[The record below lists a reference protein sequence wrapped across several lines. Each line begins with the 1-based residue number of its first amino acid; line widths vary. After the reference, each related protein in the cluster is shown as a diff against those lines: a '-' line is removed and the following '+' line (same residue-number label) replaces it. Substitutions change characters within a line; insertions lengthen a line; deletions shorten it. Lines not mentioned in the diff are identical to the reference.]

1 MRALNLSL
9 HSRIFFS
16 FLIVVLVGG
25 IVVLTL
31 GMSLYG
37 KTVLET
43 AQDQVRMD
51 LKSAW
56 MIFNTRVNE
65 IRTVILLTA
74 KRESIME
81 DLHRGNITAL
91 QEILER
97 VRIDN
102 RLDFLSLTD
111 ETGRVLVR
119 TRHPY
124 RVGDNLSL
132 DAMISRALKQE
143 MVSGTEIIFRED
155 LEKEGQGLAEKAF
168 MLFVDT
174 PLAKPRPTD
183 RETSGMVIKAAIPII
198 SEHDTV
204 MGVLYG
210 GILVNRNH
218 DIADQIQSTL
228 YKGEIYKGKERGTAT
243 IFQWDVRISTNV
255 KDGNGLRAIGT
266 RVSRDVYE
274 RVLENGLPYIG
285 RAYVVNAQYIAAYE
299 PIRNIL
305 GETIGILYVG
315 TLEQPFTD
323 FRNKVIW
330 LFLAIAL
337 AGLSVTLLFGYLLA
351 GSITRPVTKLV
362 GVTHEISRGQFPK
375 EIPIYTRDEIGHLAQ
390 SFVQM
395 SQNLEHTMNDLKEL
409 NKKYLGL
416 LGFTTHELKQ
426 PLGVLRGYVLMLCD
440 ETLGKLTTPVQKE
453 ALLEMKNSVNA
464 LQEMITKYLQLT
476 KIESGQLVADKRIIN
491 LYSESIR
498 PVLEGEASHIAVQ
511 NMQVAFEQK
520 SALEKL
526 VLTADPALMRIVYSN
541 LITNALKYGR
551 SGGTIAL
558 GFTEDTNHYRFH
570 VKNEGPG
577 IAKERLD
584 DIFGKFVRFEIKE
597 LGKQVGTGLG
607 LYNTREI
614 IEKHGGKIWAESE
627 EGSWADF
634 IFTLPK

>member
-1 MRALNLSL
+1 MIL
-9 HSRIFFS
+9 
-16 FLIVVLVGG
+16 VLVGG
-25 IVVLTL
+25 ILVLTL
-31 GMSLYG
+31 GMFLYG

-43 AQDQVRMD
+43 AQDQVRTD

-56 MIFNTRVNE
+56 MIFNTRVND
-65 IRTVILLTA
+65 IKAVLLLTA

-81 DLHRGNITAL
+81 DLRQGNLPAL
-91 QEILER
+91 REILEK

-102 RLDFLSLTD
+102 KLDFLSLTD

-119 TRHPY
+119 TRYPY
-124 RVGDNLSL
+124 RVGDAIAF
-132 DAMISRALKQE
+132 DEMVSRALKKE
-143 MVSGTEIIFRED
+143 MVSGTEILFQED
-155 LEKEGQGLAEKAF
+155 LEKEGQGLSEKAF

-174 PLAKPRPTD
+174 PLAKPRPAD
-183 RETSGMVIKAAIPII
+183 RETAGMVMKAAIPILT
-198 SEHDTV
+198 EHDTI

-210 GILVNRNH
+210 GIIVNRNYE
-218 DIADQIQSTL
+218 IVDQIKSTL
-228 YKGEIYKGKERGTAT
+228 YQDETYKGKERGTAT
-243 IFQWDVRISTNV
+243 VFQWDVRIATNV
-255 KDGNGLRAIGT
+255 KDANGLRAIGT

-285 RAYVVNAQYIAAYE
+285 RAYVVNAEYIAAYE

-305 GETIGILYVG
+305 GETVGILYVG
-315 TLEQPFTD
+315 TLEQPFID
-323 FRNKVIW
+323 FRNQVIW

-337 AGLSVTLLFGYLLA
+337 VGLLVTLLLGYLLA
-351 GSITRPVTKLV
+351 GSITKPVKQLV
-362 GVTHEISRGQFPK
+362 GATREISRGAFPK
-375 EIPIYTRDEIGHLAQ
+375 EIAIYTKDEIGHLAEA
-390 SFVQM
+390 FIQM
-395 SQNLEHTMNDLKEL
+395 SGNLEHTMNDLKEL
-409 NKKYLGL
+409 NRKYLGL

-426 PLGVLRGYVLMLCD
+426 PLGVLRGYVLMLYD

-453 ALLEMKNSVNA
+453 ALLEMKNNINA

-476 KIESGQLVADKRIIN
+476 KIESGQLLVEKRKMN
-491 LYSESIR
+491 LYAEAIQ
-498 PVLEGEASHIAVQ
+498 PVLDGEASHLAIQ
-511 NMQVAFEQK
+511 NMRLVIEER

-526 VLTADPALMRIVYSN
+526 QITADPALMRIVYSN

-551 SGGTIAL
+551 SGGTITI
-558 GFTEDTNHYRFH
+558 GFTEENSLCRFH

-577 IAKERLD
+577 IEKERLK

-597 LGKQVGTGLG
+597 LGKQIGTGLG

-634 IFTLPK
+634 IFTLPA

>member
-1 MRALNLSL
+1 MRALHLSL
-9 HSRIFFS
+9 QSRIFFS
-16 FLIVVLVGG
+16 FLILVLVGG

-31 GMSLYG
+31 GMFLYG

-56 MIFNTRVNE
+56 MIVNTRVND
-65 IRTVILLTA
+65 TKAVLLLTA
-74 KRESIME
+74 KRESIIE
-81 DLHRGNITAL
+81 DMRQGNVTAL
-91 QEILER
+91 KEILEK
-97 VRIDN
+97 VRLDN
-102 RLDFLSLTD
+102 KLDFLSLTD
-111 ETGRVLVR
+111 ATGRVLVR

-124 RVGDNLSL
+124 QVGDNISL
-132 DAMISRALKQE
+132 DEMVSRALKKE
-143 MVSGTEIIFRED
+143 MVSGSEILFKED
-155 LEKEGQGLAEKAF
+155 LEKEGQGLSEKAF

-198 SEHDTV
+198 NEQDTV

-210 GILVNRNH
+210 GIVVNRNNGMV
-218 DIADQIQSTL
+218 DQIKSTL

-255 KDGNGLRAIGT
+255 KDANGLRAIGT

-285 RAYVVNAQYIAAYE
+285 RAYVVNAEYIAAYE
-299 PIRNIL
+299 PIKNIL

-315 TLEQPFTD
+315 TLEQPFID
-323 FRNKVIW
+323 FRNEVIW

-337 AGLSVTLLFGYLLA
+337 VGLLVTLLLGYLLA
-351 GSITRPVTKLV
+351 GSITKPVKQLV
-362 GVTHEISRGQFPK
+362 GVTRDISQGQFPK
-375 EIPIYTRDEIGHLAQ
+375 EIAIYTQDEIGHLAHA
-390 SFVQM
+390 FVQM
-395 SQNLEHTMNDLKEL
+395 SKNLEHTMNDLQEL

-426 PLGVLRGYVLMLCD
+426 PLGVLRGYVMMLYD

-453 ALLEMKNSVNA
+453 ALLEMKNNVNA

-476 KIESGQLVADKRIIN
+476 KIESGQLLAEKRTIN
-491 LYSESIR
+491 LYNEAIQ
-498 PVLEGEASHIAVQ
+498 PVLEGESSHLAIQ
-511 NMQVAFEQK
+511 NMQVVFEQRI
-520 SALEKL
+520 ALEKL
-526 VLTADPALMRIVYSN
+526 LITADPALMRIVYSN

-551 SGGTIAL
+551 SGGTITL
-558 GFTEDTNHYRFH
+558 GFKEDTNHYRFH
-570 VKNEGPG
+570 VKNDGPG
-577 IAKERLD
+577 IAKEILD

-597 LGKQVGTGLG
+597 LGKQIGTGLG

-627 EGSWADF
+627 EGTWADF